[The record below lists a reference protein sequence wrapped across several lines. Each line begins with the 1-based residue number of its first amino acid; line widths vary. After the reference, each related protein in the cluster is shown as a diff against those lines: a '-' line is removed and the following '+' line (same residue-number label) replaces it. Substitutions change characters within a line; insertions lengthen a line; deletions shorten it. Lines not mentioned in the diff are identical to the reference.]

1 MSSAGPNG
9 NGNAIIPANP
19 VAKPVESAA
28 PVEFMAGKNGGKLK
42 RGGSIGPGRPK
53 GEWKDQ
59 CAGRAIGAAKASP
72 ARHLIETPD
81 HPVFLGA
88 RKFAAE
94 QAHGKAQ
101 ASVDLT
107 TGGRPFLIV
116 PDIEGCRVPGAVSSG
131 PW

>member
-42 RGGSIGPGRPK
+42 RGGTIGPGRPK
-53 GEWKDQ
+53 DDWKAQ
-59 CAGRAIGAAKASP
+59 CASLATRGAKAVA
-72 ARHLIETPD
+72 ARQVIENPD

-88 RKFAAE
+88 WKFAAE

-116 PDIEGCRVPGAVSSG
+116 PDIE
-131 PW
+131 